1 MFQISFAFDSER
13 GLSGEC
19 AQMGRHSL
27 DSRMDKQGQRG
38 VAGKKDVLGPKKKGM
53 DQKMSTD
60 IHSGVLVFQNIAC

>member
-1 MFQISFAFDSER
+1 MRAD
-13 GLSGEC
+13 
-19 AQMGRHSL
+19 GRLSL

>member
-1 MFQISFAFDSER
+1 MFRISFDFDSER

-38 VAGKKDVLGPKKKGM
+38 VAGKKMCWVPKKRGWTKKCQQIYIVGYWCS
-53 DQKMSTD
+53 KT
-60 IHSGVLVFQNIAC
+60 